1 MIDIHSHI
9 LPGIDD
15 GSRDVVESLQLL
27 HALKKQGVQRVAATP
42 HFYAQHHSPE
52 QFLLKRSTAY
62 ESLKK
67 HDLSGLPEIIL
78 GAEVLYFDGMSYVDQ
93 LMDLRIQNSQLL
105 LVEMP
110 FEPWNRRTVNEILSI
125 NARKDCTVLLA
136 HIERYLPFQKKEL
149 WQELLENGVKMQ
161 VNASFFLRWQSKHKA
176 ISMLNKGMIHFVGSD
191 CHNMST
197 RPPLIGDAMTCIKKK
212 CGPEALV
219 YLQRQEQ
226 RQFFRDEV
234 LR

>member
-1 MIDIHSHI
+1 MLDIHSHV

-15 GSRDVVESLQLL
+15 GSRDVAESIQLL
-27 HALKKQGVQRVAATP
+27 TALRKQGIDTVVATP
-42 HFYAQHHSPE
+42 HFYAYHHSPE
-52 QFLLKRSTAY
+52 RFLQKRSQAY
-62 ESLKK
+62 DALKSY
-67 HDLSGLPEIIL
+67 DLSRLPQILL
-78 GAEVLYFDGMSYVDQ
+78 GAEVLYFDGMSHVEQ
-93 LMDLRIQNSQLL
+93 LMDLRIENSHLL

-110 FEPWNRRTVNEILSI
+110 FEPWSKRSVNDILSI
-125 NARKDCTVLLA
+125 NEREDCTVLLA